1 MMAIV
6 TVAGGRVTLAAPFHP
21 DMTHIAYGLRGRFLG
36 KDVGWAFAP
45 EHEPRLR
52 EICKLLW
59 GVDGRPESMSDTAT
73 IVVTVDETSI
83 DYPVFRKFNA
93 DIYLGGRQIAG
104 VPKSRPV
111 ARPGKGVRFLA
122 GKPALSRE
130 GLGVWLTIPTG
141 AEFSM
146 TVPRMALPFVTSCL
160 AGHGHITQTS

>member
-1 MMAIV
+1 M
-6 TVAGGRVTLAAPFHP
+6 AAPFHP
-21 DMTHIAYGLRGRFLG
+21 DLSPIAYGLRGRFLG
-36 KDVGWAFAP
+36 KDAGWAFAP
-45 EHEPRLR
+45 EHETRLR
-52 EICKLLW
+52 EICMHLW
-59 GVDGRPESMSDTAT
+59 GVDGRPGSMADTAS
-73 IVVTVDETSI
+73 IVVAVEEMSI
-83 DYPVFRKFNA
+83 GTPIFRKFNA

-160 AGHGHITQTS
+160 AGHGHITQGV